1 MELKIKLGACACRKV
16 DSTLVSRGR
25 CLVMRVVV
33 FTPPE
38 LVKPNVHM
46 DKRSGFPSTDSR
58 RLVDCGS
65 SWLSCTSFNTSS
77 SVRQPPFR
85 RQAASSSAACTWRT
99 RGRGL
104 QSAQTKSSGSRPLS
118 FALDL
123 CSRRPRSLR
132 QEWKEPAGTALAIY
146 TCVYIWRGPKG
157 RSAGLFHYRQ
167 FWIVAR
173 AAQGRGISSLHLADK
188 GTRATEQANQELRQQ
203 ASFICP
209 GSLLSPSTLI
219 APCVGACQHTY
230 IIYKARADRRAVQ
243 LSLFHYRRIWIVAR
257 AAQGQFFSSLHLADK
272 GTRAAERANR
282 QPGQQASSIFSG
294 SLLSPSALIAPC
306 VGACQHAYI
315 YIYIKQAGRGGP
327 KSRSAIASSTTVGS
341 GSSLVPP
348 GASSPAAC
356 TWRTRGRG
364 LGKPTTRS
372 AGLFHFFWIFALA
385 VHAHCAR
392 SGRSLYISTHSRRGP
407 RAIQLASST
416 AVSSGSSLVP
426 PDGGASA
433 ACIWRR
439 RGQGLRSGQ
448 TKNSVSG
455 PLPFAL
461 DLCSRRP
468 RSLRHA
474 WEPASTPISYINQ
487 ARTQGPF
494 SYSLFHYR
502 RIWIVARAAQGR
514 GISSLHLADKG
525 TRAAERANRQPGQQA
540 SSIFSGS
547 LLSPSTLI
555 VPVGGACRHGS
566 IYISTHSRRGPRA
579 IQPASRASPAVRS
592 GSSLVP
598 PKGGAS
604 AACTWRTRG
613 RGANQELGQRASF
626 ICPGSLLSPSTLIAP
641 GVGACRHTY
650 LYHVCTDRKPIMCVC
665 IYIYIHIYLYF
676 IYIYIYSWPVPFAL
690 DLHRCS
696 CRPSQAA

>member
-1 MELKIKLGACACRKV
+1 M
-16 DSTLVSRGR
+16 
-25 CLVMRVVV
+25 
-33 FTPPE
+33 
-38 LVKPNVHM
+38 
-46 DKRSGFPSTDSR
+46 
-58 RLVDCGS
+58 
-65 SWLSCTSFNTSS
+65 
-77 SVRQPPFR
+77 
-85 RQAASSSAACTWRT
+85 
-99 RGRGL
+99 
-104 QSAQTKSSGSRPLS
+104 
-118 FALDL
+118 
-123 CSRRPRSLR
+123 
-132 QEWKEPAGTALAIY
+132 
-146 TCVYIWRGPKG
+146 
-157 RSAGLFHYRQ
+157 
-167 FWIVAR
+167 
-173 AAQGRGISSLHLADK
+173 
-188 GTRATEQANQELRQQ
+188 
-203 ASFICP
+203 
-209 GSLLSPSTLI
+209 
-219 APCVGACQHTY
+219 
-230 IIYKARADRRAVQ
+230 
-243 LSLFHYRRIWIVAR
+243 
-257 AAQGQFFSSLHLADK
+257 
-272 GTRAAERANR
+272 
-282 QPGQQASSIFSG
+282 
-294 SLLSPSALIAPC
+294 
-306 VGACQHAYI
+306 
-315 YIYIKQAGRGGP
+315 
-327 KSRSAIASSTTVGS
+327 
-341 GSSLVPP
+341 PP

-598 PKGGAS
+598 PRASSSSSLHLADKGTRGKP
-604 AACTWRTRG
+604 RTRSAG
-613 RGANQELGQRASF
+613 LVHLPWIFALAVHAHCARS
-626 ICPGSLLSPSTLIAP
+626 GSLPAHPTS
-641 GVGACRHTY
+641 
-650 LYHVCTDRKPIMCVC
+650 IMYARTENRLCVC
-665 IYIYIHIYLYF
+665 VYIYIIYTSIYIL
-676 IYIYIYSWPVPFAL
+676 YIYI
-690 DLHRCS
+690 
-696 CRPSQAA
+696 